1 MKSKVV
7 VVTGATSGLGWAI
20 ALYFGRLEWKI
31 ACTDLRSNS
40 PSALIITLDLINKET
55 DGDASKVGT
64 GASPSQEVTALTT
77 TLSLQV
83 MILSPKF
90 WPILDASTVVFR
102 NRPCWPNTIFE
113 S

>member
-64 GASPSQEVTALTT
+64 GHDSVAKVLADTGRVDCSVQEQALLAKHNLRKLT
-77 TLSLQV
+77 
-83 MILSPKF
+83 
-90 WPILDASTVVFR
+90 
-102 NRPCWPNTIFE
+102 PNIVYHPWV
-113 S
+113 